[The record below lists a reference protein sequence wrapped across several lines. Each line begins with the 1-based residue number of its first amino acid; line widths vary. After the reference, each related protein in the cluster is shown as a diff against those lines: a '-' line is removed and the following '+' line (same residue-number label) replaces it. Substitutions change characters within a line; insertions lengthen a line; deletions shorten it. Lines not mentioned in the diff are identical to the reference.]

1 MDERAAIARRASEGL
16 ERAAAAGLPSALV
29 GFDGFIDAIA
39 RVVDYRRD
47 MSPGGFE
54 PIRTIAQF
62 AARIGAAAGKSANIE
77 VAIEEERFG
86 GNGPLMAGALGRL
99 GCPVT
104 YVGAV
109 GREDDPRALH
119 PLYAGF
125 AARCRRVIPVAP
137 PAHTDALEFD
147 DGKIMLGKPANVQA
161 VTWDRIKE
169 VVGLEELMRIVAA
182 SRHIGIVNWTLA
194 GGTEGIWRGL
204 VEEVFPLLTAPP
216 PVFIDLSDPAK
227 RTDQDV
233 RRAMQLLETMNGL
246 TSVTLGLNLAEA
258 ERVGT
263 VMGCLVRRENW
274 APGPRELTET
284 AREMRERM
292 GLACIVIHP
301 RDGAAAATEREALWF
316 DGPFCARPRLSTGAG
331 DHFNAGFALGRAI
344 GLGLAESLAMGCAES
359 GAYVRDGVS
368 PDVPRLVSFL
378 RALPGSEGLAG

>member
-1 MDERAAIARRASEGL
+1 MAGRDEVGRRAADGL
-16 ERAAAAGLPSALV
+16 ERAAAAGLPAALV

-47 MSPGGFE
+47 MTPAGFE

-99 GCPVT
+99 GSPVT
-104 YVGAV
+104 YIGAV

-119 PLYAGF
+119 PLYAEF

-161 VTWDRIKE
+161 VTWDRLKE
-169 VVGLEELMRIVAA
+169 VVGLDELLRIVGA
-182 SRHIGIVNWTLA
+182 SRHMGIVNWTLA

-204 VEEVFPLLTAPP
+204 IEEVFPRLSARPT
-216 PVFIDLSDPAK
+216 VFIDLSDPAK
-227 RTDQDV
+227 RTDEDL
-233 RRAMQLLETMNGL
+233 RRAMHLLGRMNRL
-246 TSVTLGLNLAEA
+246 TPVTLGLNLSEA
-258 ERVGT
+258 ERVGR
-263 VMGCLVRRENW
+263 VMGRLMAGGGW
-274 APGPRELTET
+274 APGPHELTET
-284 AREMRERM
+284 ARDIREKI
-292 GLACIVIHP
+292 GLDCVVIHP
-301 RDGAAAATEREALWF
+301 RDGASAATEREAYWF
-316 DGPFCARPRLSTGAG
+316 PGPFCARPLLSTGAG
-331 DHFNAGFALGRAI
+331 DHFNAGFALGRVI
-344 GLGLAESLAMGCAES
+344 GLGLPESLAMGCALS

-368 PDVPRLVSFL
+368 PDLARLASFL
-378 RALPGSEGLAG
+378 KALPGPEPVSG